1 MRALVSIVL
10 LLAACTSGP
19 FHAPRVLGGR
29 SYDAAT
35 LNHGFRV
42 YQQNCRACHGDRGD
56 GHGLSSTGMW
66 PPPRDFSQGVFK
78 FGRVPAPDLP
88 PDSELARILRDGLN
102 GTGML
107 AWRLSDADLDA
118 VIAYLKTFSPRWQ
131 SEQPGSAVTA
141 PADPIAVLDETAQH
155 AAVVRGEAL
164 YHGKALCSS
173 CHPAYV
179 VRARLYELTRAL
191 GTPVPAYS
199 PAMYASRVKDTE
211 LCWNWHSPAG
221 AESLHVT
228 SRCAR
233 DPARLHARRDALH
246 PHRLRSERPVRHAR
260 RRRERRRHA
269 PLARRALRRR
279 DLGPR
284 LGYVRSLAIASA
296 WHRKTRAQRCAT
308 ASRRPTTPPGGRLR
322 LSDRRARAAHAR

>member
-1 MRALVSIVL
+1 VKAFASIVV

-19 FHAPRVLGGR
+19 FHAPLVLGGR

-88 PDSELARILRDGLN
+88 PDTELARILRDGLN

-118 VIAYLKTFSPRWQ
+118 VIGYVKTFSPRWR
-131 SEQPGSAVTA
+131 SEQPGQAVTA
-141 PADPIAVLDETAQH
+141 PSDPIATLDETAQH

-179 VRARLYELTRAL
+179 TRAHLYELTRAL
-191 GTPVPAYS
+191 GTPVPQYS
-199 PAMYASRVKDTE
+199 PAMYASHVKDTE
-211 LCWNWHSPAG
+211 FCWSWHSPAG
-221 AESLHVT
+221 A
-228 SRCAR
+228 
-233 DPARLHARRDALH
+233 DPLCD
-246 PHRLRSERPVRHAR
+246 EPVRAVPPDFTHDLMRSIRKGSEASDLF
-260 RRRERRRHA
+260 A
-269 PLARRALRRR
+269 TLAAGVSGAGMPPWRGALSDAEIW
-279 DLGPR
+279 DLAW
-284 LGYVRSLAIASA
+284 YVRSLALL
-296 WHRKTRAQRCAT
+296 R
-308 ASRRPTTPPGGRLR
+308 GGDEGAAL
-322 LSDRRARAAHAR
+322 RARLTAPDNAAWQSPTP